1 MAGLIASADGTEEQM
16 VTTPTD
22 ETRLKALLKEAL
34 VEVLEQRREWFS
46 ALMAE
51 ALEDVALVQAIKEGE
66 TTDLVSR
73 DEIFTLLG
81 AKR

>member
-1 MAGLIASADGTEEQM
+1 LTEEQL
-16 VTTPTD
+16 VTTHAD
-22 ETRLKALLKEAL
+22 ETRLKQLLKEAL

-66 TTDLVSR
+66 TTEVVSR
-73 DEIFTLLG
+73 DEIFNLLG

>member
-1 MAGLIASADGTEEQM
+1 MA
-16 VTTPTD
+16 VTLPD

-51 ALEDVALVQAIKEGE
+51 ALEDIAFVQAIKEGE
-66 TTDLVSR
+66 TTEIVSR
-73 DEIFTLLG
+73 DEIFELLG
-81 AKR
+81 AER

>member
-1 MAGLIASADGTEEQM
+1 MT
-16 VTTPTD
+16 VTLSD

-34 VEVLEQRREWFS
+34 VEVLEQRRDWFS

-51 ALEDVALVQAIKEGE
+51 ALEDSAFVQAIKEGE
-66 TTDLVSR
+66 ATEIVSR
-73 DEIFTLLG
+73 DEIFALLG